1 MCIRDRLESKC
12 GEDLVDRGI
21 SPLELVEN
29 SGELSIEGYDSLI
42 YDLTNFLYY
51 SGDPSR
57 LDRER
62 IGIYVL
68 LFLAF
73 FYIFAW
79 LLGREYTKEIN

>member
-1 MCIRDRLESKC
+1 MWRRF
-12 GEDLVDRGI
+12 GRRGI

-29 SGELSIEGYDSLI
+29 SGELSTEGYDSLI

-62 IGIYVL
+62 IGYTSSCFSLFSIYSL
-68 LFLAF
+68 GFWDESTQRNSLTKPSLFKVF
-73 FYIFAW
+73 V
-79 LLGREYTKEIN
+79 